1 MFLRLDS
8 GTIKRG
14 AVNVGP
20 DTGFIIERRTS
31 DGWDQVQ
38 IPNAMARK
46 WARFITKALGLKPKA
61 RKGYKVR

>member
-8 GTIKRG
+8 GKIKRG

-20 DTGFIIERRTS
+20 GTGFIIERKTV

-38 IPNAMARK
+38 IPNAVALRWAKFIVKHLGRK
-46 WARFITKALGLKPKA
+46 QKA
-61 RKGYKVR
+61 RKS

>member
-8 GTIKRG
+8 GSIKRG

-20 DTGFIIERRTS
+20 DTGFIIERKTV

-38 IPNAMARK
+38 IPNAVALR
-46 WARFITKALGLKPKA
+46 WAKFIISYIGRKPKSRRRGA
-61 RKGYKVR
+61 